1 MNYEHVALHI
11 RSSEA
16 LNALAVA
23 NDFAGIKTA
32 LNAKTI
38 TRTDT
43 QLWTAKG
50 ILKRFGIETGAG
62 ILAGFEA
69 ATQQP
74 GPLGSVMRSMWNTLS
89 SGGID
94 FSDELTQAQIDAL
107 AAAGA
112 WAESS
117 AAVAV
122 MLKEIGTWQ
131 ESLATSKFGAEL
143 TDEDM
148 TAVAAHYA
156 RIQLSELLQTRFNRV
171 TVAVRDGLITTE
183 QAAIAKFGE

>member
-1 MNYEHVALHI
+1 
-11 RSSEA
+11 
-16 LNALAVA
+16 
-23 NDFAGIKTA
+23 
-32 LNAKTI
+32 
-38 TRTDT
+38 
-43 QLWTAKG
+43 
-50 ILKRFGIETGAG
+50 
-62 ILAGFEA
+62 
-69 ATQQP
+69 
-74 GPLGSVMRSMWNTLS
+74 MWNTLS